1 MEKRFIVVTSAYSGS
16 KGSKLTLSVD
26 GIGGMFPYG
35 DKTRLKHSTHN
46 NVGYEVSETVDKIL
60 DLIKKSKPI

>member
-1 MEKRFIVVTSAYSGS
+1 MEKRFIVVTSAYFGS
-16 KGSKLTLSVD
+16 RGSKLTLSVD
-26 GIGGMFPYG
+26 GIGGMFPDG

-46 NVGYEVSETVDKIL
+46 NGGYEVSETVDKIL